1 MTHKTHQGVETE
13 RPPAD
18 PQTPPQKRSTVGG
31 VIFNVLLQNGADTRR
46 SEPRGVL
53 AGVSS
58 LLSFLSQLHSL
69 QPSLE
74 KSRRGQTHPRA
85 RKVSP
90 RTQKQILTSAQ
101 TNTYICR
108 HARLFS

>member
-18 PQTPPQKRSTVGG
+18 PPQKRSTVGG
-31 VIFNVLLQNGADTRR
+31 VIFNVLPQNGADTRC
-46 SEPRGVL
+46 SAPRGVL

-58 LLSFLSQLHSL
+58 PLSFLSQLHSL